1 MWRERSGW
9 QAARLITAFL
19 LLLLLHFKMS
29 LVDAQSPRSS
39 SPWKTLSG
47 VCHEFLCKSGL
58 ILAIRISSCEGDVDF
73 SGGISSGYKKFM
85 VESAIEDKTYNPE
98 GIALFLVQ
106 GFGPENMQAI
116 QVNLPNIVFPLAI
129 FVELE
134 ESVQHKEH
142 CWKELAEE
150 IHVCISRIRSISE
163 AADLLVLQEKE
174 AI

>member
-1 MWRERSGW
+1 MGRERSGW

-19 LLLLLHFKMS
+19 LLLLHFEMS

-73 SGGISSGYKKFM
+73 SGGISSGYKKFK

-98 GIALFLVQ
+98 GIALFRVQ

-116 QVNLPNIVFPLAI
+116 QVNLVCPTSSHLVVLKPQY
-129 FVELE
+129 
-134 ESVQHKEH
+134 VQQDP
-142 CWKELAEE
+142 
-150 IHVCISRIRSISE
+150 
-163 AADLLVLQEKE
+163 DLSGGGLSFQ
-174 AI
+174 